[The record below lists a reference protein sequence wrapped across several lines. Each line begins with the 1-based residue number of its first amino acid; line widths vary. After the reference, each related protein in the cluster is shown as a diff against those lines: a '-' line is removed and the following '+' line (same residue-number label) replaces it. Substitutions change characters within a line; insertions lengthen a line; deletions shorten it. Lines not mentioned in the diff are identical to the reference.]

1 MKRCLLPLLLLL
13 AATLPELLPAQ
24 AFIPTTDVPSST
36 QACASGESSALQA
49 SSLALRLVP
58 STSSL
63 GLYFAFTRDAYGSG
77 TPVDVASSGF
87 DVSYERAYRF
97 CATTDC
103 DQTGDWSAWTTVTP
117 NVARASNL
125 ASSSGTYRTVIAS
138 KSATY
143 ADIRIPNGA
152 TVEVAGRYLEYK
164 SGNTPACAPWYKDS
178 LSTPVKFG
186 AATYTVSI
194 DENASGATP
203 IDLGTFSASTSG
215 YGTIPKLDSNSNP
228 LPLYSLSGDGAAD
241 FAMDDSGA
249 LTYTGSGLDYESKSS
264 YTLTLTADNENPT
277 YRTTGD
283 GEHPT
288 ALINGGTDTTTVIVN
303 VVDLDESRVQSL
315 TVGTK
320 TVTAANSGSDFLL
333 AKALDSYQFEVAAAP
348 AKNPAITGYRWDLSS
363 DWPTNA
369 DTGAFMTTANNR
381 TIDILASRACGAA
394 TPTPTSC
401 NSDSGNMQK
410 GVLTVN
416 VQASA
421 TPNPDVAT
429 PTHWGPVETFTVVVV
444 PNGGPVFNDATLSL
458 SLAEHKMGDGTPVEL
473 GQVMATDPEGD
484 PVAYCL
490 AAKGAEDCPADD
502 ANPNFA
508 LSPGGV
514 LTYTG
519 TGEEFDTDT
528 PPVYSLT
535 IYAESRASSPGG
547 AAYADYYGEQAT
559 YSGGNPVSC
568 RPCRRIQATVTVTVT
583 DVNDA
588 PTVNAGPDQEV
599 LGGALVTLAGSSV
612 VSSLRAGN
620 AATYGWTSSPSGIA
634 LSGNTVL
641 APTFTA
647 PALADGVDEK
657 VWTLT
662 LTVVDASGQTATDSV
677 VIKVVRN
684 RTPLVFAGPDIEVFA
699 GVTVTLDGSGSR
711 ELDTDQT
718 LSYLWT
724 QVSGDTVP
732 LSATDRAVVSFTAPA
747 LDGDLEFEL
756 KVTDNHSM
764 PKSATDR
771 VLVSVKRSYEVVG
784 ENILSK
790 QALSLAID
798 VNSALSGRLDAVS
811 SGQASL
817 LRRDGTA
824 FALPLVAWDTK
835 GGGRGG
841 SLGLWG
847 RLDDRSLSDSGP
859 DLSWDGDNS
868 STHLGVDWRVSD
880 SLLVGLLVSETDGSF
895 SYEGQAAGSGRVSS
909 ELSGQHPYF
918 GWISAGGLKL
928 WGSLGFGSGSLKV
941 SAGGGESSSDSD
953 LGTVLLGVGKA
964 LGAVGKLEIG
974 VRGEYSSADLDLAGS
989 DDGAIKAMTVSAG
1002 QLRLTGVGRLPLE
1015 YDSGAMLTP
1024 SLDVALRSDSGD
1036 GTTGSGLELGINL
1049 DYASGN
1055 GFLTVAGGFRT
1066 MLTTVGDYEESGT
1079 HLLVRLMPGSGGR
1092 GLSFTLSPSQGETSS
1107 ESARLWSG
1115 DLSALASGG
1124 VLESEERMGTE
1135 VGYGLSLSGGGLV
1148 LTPYSGGEWRSGG
1161 ARTVF
1166 AGARLAGGGNASLS
1180 LRTERGG
1187 GVAAD
1192 SRTVLSGTVSF

>member
-1 MKRCLLPLLLLL
+1 M
-13 AATLPELLPAQ
+13 
-24 AFIPTTDVPSST
+24 
-36 QACASGESSALQA
+36 GYES
-49 SSLALRLVP
+49 
-58 STSSL
+58 
-63 GLYFAFTRDAYGSG
+63 
-77 TPVDVASSGF
+77 
-87 DVSYERAYRF
+87 AYRF
-97 CATTDC
+97 CTTSDC
-103 DQTGDWSAWTTVTP
+103 SQTGDWGAWTIMWPPSPKPT
-117 NVARASNL
+117 NL
-125 ASSSGTYRTVIAS
+125 IATYTYRTNIAS
-138 KSATY
+138 ASPN
-143 ADIRIPNGA
+143 IPAGA
-152 TVEVAGRYLEYK
+152 TVEIAARYLKYDT
-164 SGNTPACAPWYKDS
+164 TPPTCGTWAKDS
-178 LSTPVKFG
+178 LSTPVRFG

-194 DENASGATP
+194 DENASGATTP

-215 YGTIPKLDSNSNP
+215 YGTRSKLDSSSNP
-228 LPLYSLSGDGAAD
+228 LPLYSLSGDGAAVFSPGQRQRRPD
-241 FAMDDSGA
+241 LHGQRARLRKQIELHLDADRRQQTIRPTMHSGNDPDVIPTPTRMA
-249 LTYTGSGLDYESKSS
+249 AQTTT
-264 YTLTLTADNENPT
+264 TLT
-277 YRTTGD
+277 
-283 GEHPT
+283 
-288 ALINGGTDTTTVIVN
+288 VN
-303 VVDLDESRVQSL
+303 VVDMDESRVQSL

-320 TVTAANSGSDFLL
+320 TVTAANSGSDFFL
-333 AKALDSYQFEVAAAP
+333 AKALGSYQFEVAAAP
-348 AKNPAITGYRWDLSS
+348 ANNPAITGYRWNLSG

-369 DTGAFMTTANNR
+369 DRGVVMTTANNR
-381 TIDILASRACGAA
+381 TISFWEFNACGAA
-394 TPTPTSC
+394 TPNPTNC
-401 NSDSGNMQK
+401 NPDSDDMPKN
-410 GVLTVN
+410 VFTVN
-416 VQASA
+416 VQSSE
-421 TPNPDVAT
+421 TPNPDVANT
-429 PTHWGPVETFTVVVV
+429 DHWSPVETFTVVLV
-444 PNGGPVFNDATLSL
+444 PNGGPVFDDATLSL
-458 SLAEHKMGDGTPVEL
+458 SLAENEMGDGTPVEL

-490 AAKGAEDCPADD
+490 AAKSAENCPADD
-502 ANPNFA
+502 GNSDFA
-508 LSPGGV
+508 LSRGGV

-519 TGEEFDTDT
+519 TGEEFDADT

-535 IYAESRASSPGG
+535 IYAESTASSPGG
-547 AAYADYYGEQAT
+547 AAYADFYSYAAT
-559 YSGGNPVSC
+559 TAGGDPVSC

-583 DVNDA
+583 DVDDA

-612 VSSLRAGN
+612 LSSGRAGN
-620 AATYGWTSSPSGIA
+620 TATYVWAVPAGITLSDATDPAATFMAPD
-634 LSGNTVL
+634 L
-641 APTFTA
+641 A
-647 PALADGVDEK
+647 ADVDEK

-662 LTVVDASGQTATDSV
+662 LKVTDASGQAATDSV
-677 VIKVVRN
+677 AITVVRN
-684 RTPLVFAGPDIEVFA
+684 RKPVAVAGPDLEVFA
-699 GVTVTLDGSGSR
+699 GVVVTLDGNGSR
-711 ELDTDQT
+711 ELDTGQT

-724 QVSGDTVP
+724 QVAGETVT
-732 LSATDRAVVSFTAPA
+732 LSAADRAVASFTAPA

-756 KVTDNHSM
+756 KVTDSHSM

-784 ENILSK
+784 QNILSK

-824 FALPLVAWDTK
+824 FALPLVAWDAE

-841 SLGLWG
+841 RLGLWG

-868 STHLGVDWRVSD
+868 STHLGVDWRVGD
-880 SLLVGLLVSETDGSF
+880 SLLVGLLLSETDGSF
-895 SYEGQAAGSGRVSS
+895 SYEGQATGIGRVSS

-964 LGAVGKLEIG
+964 LGVVGKLEMGI
-974 VRGEYSSADLDLAGS
+974 RGEYSSADLDLAGS

-1002 QLRLTGVGRLPLE
+1002 QLRVTGVGRLPVE
-1015 YDSGAMLTP
+1015 YSSGAVLTP

-1049 DYASGN
+1049 DYVSGN
-1055 GFLTVAGGFRT
+1055 GFLTLAGGFRT

-1079 HLLVRLMPGSGGR
+1079 HLLVRLSPGGGGR

-1124 VLESEERMGTE
+1124 VLEPEERMGTE

>member
-1 MKRCLLPLLLLL
+1 MKRRLLPLLLLL

-24 AFIPTTDVPSST
+24 TFEPETAVPPPASTGLTTCLGSATTDLTPRY
-36 QACASGESSALQA
+36 
-49 SSLALRLVP
+49 SSLSYNSAARNSVLLTVH
-58 STSSL
+58 
-63 GLYFAFTRDAYGSG
+63 RDNVG
-77 TPVDVASSGF
+77 VASSEADLVNDNI
-87 DVSYERAYRF
+87 DVGLDWAYRY
-97 CATTDC
+97 CTTSDC
-103 DQTGDWSAWTTVTP
+103 DQASDWSAWTIETSISRRAQLDITHLLNPFVTVP
-117 NVARASNL
+117 
-125 ASSSGTYRTVIAS
+125 
-138 KSATY
+138 K
-143 ADIRIPNGA
+143 GA
-152 TVEVAGRYLEYK
+152 TVETAARYLQYT
-164 SGNTPACAPWYKDS
+164 SGATPACGAWVKDIMSIPVGFDASSYS
-178 LSTPVKFG
+178 L
-186 AATYTVSI
+186 SI
-194 DENASGATP
+194 DENASGETTP
-203 IDLGTFSASTSG
+203 IDLGTFSAITSG
-215 YGTIPKLDSNSNP
+215 YGTIPKLDSSDNP
-228 LPLYSLSGDGAAD
+228 LPLYSLSGDGAAIFSLD
-241 FAMDDSGA
+241 SDSGA

-264 YTLTLTADNENPT
+264 YTLMLTADNSNPSYLST
-277 YRTTGD
+277 SL
-283 GEHPT
+283 EPT
-288 ALINGGTDTTTVIVN
+288 NIVRYTINGGVATTTLTVN
-303 VVDLDESRVQSL
+303 VMDLDESQVESL

-320 TVTAANSGSDFLL
+320 TVTAANSGSDFFL
-333 AKALDSYQFEVAAAP
+333 AKTLDSYQFEVAAAP

-363 DWPTNA
+363 DWPTDA

-381 TIDILASRACGAA
+381 TIDILASNACGAA

-410 GVLTVN
+410 GVFTVN
-416 VQASA
+416 VQASD
-421 TPNPDVAT
+421 TPNPDVAD
-429 PTHWGPVETFTVVVV
+429 PTHWGPVETFTVVLV
-444 PNGGPVFNDATLSL
+444 PNGGPVFDDATLSF
-458 SLAEHKMGDGTPVEL
+458 SLAEHEMGDGTPVEL
-473 GQVMATDPEGD
+473 GQVLATDPEGD

-490 AAKGAEDCPADD
+490 AAKSAEDCPADD
-502 ANPNFA
+502 GNSSFA

-519 TGEEFDTDT
+519 TGEDFDTGT
-528 PPVYSLT
+528 PVRSLI
-535 IYAESRASSPGG
+535 IYAESKASSPGG

-559 YSGGNPVSC
+559 TAGGAPVSC
-568 RPCRRIQATVTVTVT
+568 RPCRRIAATVMVTVT
-583 DVNDA
+583 DVDDA

-599 LGGALVTLAGSSV
+599 LGDALVTLAGSSV
-612 VSSLRAGN
+612 VSSLLAN
-620 AATYGWTSSPSGIA
+620 NMATYEWIEIPAGIT
-634 LSGNTVL
+634 LSDATDPG
-641 APTFTA
+641 ATFTA
-647 PALADGVDEK
+647 PDLADGADEK
-657 VWTLT
+657 VWTLKLEVT
-662 LTVVDASGQTATDSV
+662 DASGQTATDSV
-677 VIKVVRN
+677 AIKVVRN

-699 GVTVTLDGSGSR
+699 GVVVTLDGSGSSD
-711 ELDTDQT
+711 LDTGQT

-756 KVTDNHSM
+756 KVTDSHSM

-771 VLVSVKRSYEVVG
+771 VLVSVKRSYEVVSQ
-784 ENILSK
+784 NILSK

-835 GGGRGG
+835 DGGRGG

-918 GWISAGGLKL
+918 GWISASGLKL

-964 LGAVGKLEIG
+964 LGAVGKLEVG

-989 DDGAIKAMTVSAG
+989 GDGAIKAMTVSAG

-1079 HLLVRLMPGSGGR
+1079 HLLVRLTPGSGGR
-1092 GLSFTLSPSQGETSS
+1092 GLSFTLSPSHGETSS

-1124 VLESEERMGTE
+1124 VLEPEERMGTE

-1148 LTPYSGGEWRSGG
+1148 LTPYSGGEWRSSG

>member
-24 AFIPTTDVPSST
+24 AFIPTT
-36 QACASGESSALQA
+36 A
-49 SSLALRLVP
+49 VP
-58 STSSL
+58 STGQSCHSTATTSLTPSTLYLNLSSSKL
-63 GLYFAFTRDAYGSG
+63 EMFTGRDFQGGGQLSEADFSG
-77 TPVDVASSGF
+77 DGIEVGF
-87 DVSYERAYRF
+87 ESAYRF
-97 CATTDC
+97 CTTSDC
-103 DQTGDWSAWTTVTP
+103 SQTGNWGAWTILAA
-117 NVARASNL
+117 VAKTDQIAN
-125 ASSSGTYRTVIAS
+125 TYRTNIAS
-138 KSATY
+138 SPN
-143 ADIRIPNGA
+143 IPAGA
-152 TVEVAGRYLEYK
+152 TVEIAARYLKYDT
-164 SGNTPACAPWYKDS
+164 TPPTCGTWAKDS
-178 LSTPVKFG
+178 LSTPVRFG

-194 DENASGATP
+194 DENASGATTP

-215 YGTIPKLDSNSNP
+215 YGTRSKLDSSSVP
-228 LPLYSLSGDGAAD
+228 LALYSLSGDGAAVFSLD
-241 FAMDDSGA
+241 SDSGA

-264 YTLTLTADNENPT
+264 YTLTLTADNDNPSHNASGNDPDVDSVT
-277 YRTTGD
+277 
-283 GEHPT
+283 
-288 ALINGGTDTTTVIVN
+288 INGGVATTTLTVN
-303 VVDLDESRVQSL
+303 VVDMDESRVQSL

-320 TVTAANSGSDFLL
+320 TVTAANSGSDFFL
-333 AKALDSYQFEVAAAP
+333 AKALGSYQFEVAAAP
-348 AKNPAITGYRWDLSS
+348 ANNPAITGYRWNLSG

-369 DTGAFMTTANNR
+369 DKGAVMTTANNR
-381 TIDILASRACGAA
+381 TISVWEFNACGAA
-394 TPTPTSC
+394 TPNPTNC
-401 NSDSGNMQK
+401 NPDSGNTQK
-410 GVLTVN
+410 TVFTVN
-416 VQASA
+416 VQSSE
-421 TPNPDVAT
+421 TPNPDVANT
-429 PTHWGPVETFTVVVV
+429 DHWSPVETFTVVLV
-444 PNGGPVFNDATLSL
+444 PDGGPVFDDATLSFN
-458 SLAEHKMGDGTPVEL
+458 LAEHEKGNGTPVEL
-473 GQVMATDPEGD
+473 GQVMASDPEGD

-490 AAKGAEDCPADD
+490 AAKSAEDCPADD
-502 ANPNFA
+502 KNPNFA
-508 LSPGGV
+508 LSRDGV

-519 TGEEFDTDT
+519 TGEEFDADT
-528 PPVYSLT
+528 PPVHSLI
-535 IYAESRASSPGG
+535 IYAESKASSPGG
-547 AAYADYYGEQAT
+547 ADYADYYSYQAT
-559 YSGGNPVSC
+559 TAGGDPVSC
-568 RPCRRIQATVTVTVT
+568 RPCRRIAATVTVTVT

-588 PTVNAGPDQEV
+588 PTANAGPDQEV

-612 VSSLRAGN
+612 VSSLLAN
-620 AATYGWTSSPSGIA
+620 KMVSYEWIEIPASITLSDATDPGA
-634 LSGNTVL
+634 
-641 APTFTA
+641 TFTA
-647 PALADGVDEK
+647 PDLADGVDEK
-657 VWTLT
+657 VWTLKLEVT
-662 LTVVDASGQTATDSV
+662 DASSQTATDTV
-677 VIKVVRN
+677 AIKVVRN
-684 RTPLVFAGPDIEVFA
+684 RTPLAVAGPDLEVFA

-756 KVTDNHSM
+756 EVTDSHSM

-771 VLVSVKRSYEVVG
+771 VLVSVKRSYEVVSQ
-784 ENILSK
+784 NILSK

-918 GWISAGGLKL
+918 GWISASGLKL

-989 DDGAIKAMTVSAG
+989 GDGAIKAMTVSAG

-1055 GFLTVAGGFRT
+1055 GFLTLSGGFRT

-1079 HLLVRLMPGSGGR
+1079 HLLVRLTPGSGGR

-1124 VLESEERMGTE
+1124 VLEPEERMGTE

>member
-24 AFIPTTDVPSST
+24 TFEPETAVPPPTST
-36 QACASGESSALQA
+36 GLTTCHATETTALTPDYYWVSYAAVQDKL
-49 SSLALRLVP
+49 SFFVV
-58 STSSL
+58 
-63 GLYFAFTRDAYGSG
+63 RDDDG
-77 TPVDVASSGF
+77 TPRDRGSDGVDVGL
-87 DVSYERAYRF
+87 DWAYRY
-97 CATTDC
+97 CTTSDC
-103 DQTGDWSAWTTVTP
+103 DQASDWSAWTIATP
-117 NVARASNL
+117 EARTDRL
-125 ASSSGTYRTVIAS
+125 DHTSGITLF
-138 KSATY
+138 AT
-143 ADIRIPNGA
+143 AAPNGA
-152 TVEVAGRYLEYK
+152 TVEAAVRYLAYTST
-164 SGNTPACAPWYKDS
+164 SGATPACGAWGKDS
-178 LSTPVKFG
+178 MSIPVGFDGSSHSLS
-186 AATYTVSI
+186 I
-194 DENASGATP
+194 NENASGATTP
-203 IDLGTFSASTSG
+203 ISLGTISAIAPG
-215 YGTIPKLDSNSNP
+215 YGTRNKLDSSDNP
-228 LPLYSLSGDGAAD
+228 LALYSLSGDSAAD
-241 FAMDDSGA
+241 FAVDDSGA
-249 LTYTGSGLDYESKSS
+249 LTYIGSGLDYESKSS
-264 YTLTLTADNENPT
+264 YTLMLTADNSNPI
-277 YRTTGD
+277 YRSTSL
-283 GEHPT
+283 EPT
-288 ALINGGTDTTTVIVN
+288 NITNANINGGTSRTTVTVN
-303 VVDLDESRVQSL
+303 VVDADDSRVQSL
-315 TVGTK
+315 TVGAK
-320 TVTAANSGSDFLL
+320 TVTAANSGSDFFL
-333 AKALDSYQFEVAAAP
+333 AKALGSYRFEVAAAP
-348 AKNPAITGYRWDLSS
+348 ANNPAITGYRWDLSG
-363 DWPTNA
+363 DWPTSA
-369 DTGAFMTTANNR
+369 DKGPFMTTANNR
-381 TIDILASRACGAA
+381 TIGILERNACGAA
-394 TPTPTSC
+394 TPTPGSC
-401 NSDSGNMQK
+401 NPETGNSTK
-410 GVLTVN
+410 SVFTVS
-416 VQASA
+416 VQASN
-421 TPNPDVAT
+421 TPNPDVANT
-429 PTHWGPVETFTVVVV
+429 THWGPVETFTVVLV
-444 PNGGPVFNDATLSL
+444 PNGGPVFDDATLSF
-458 SLAEHKMGDGTPVEL
+458 SLAEHEMGDGMPVEL
-473 GQVMATDPEGD
+473 GQVLATDPEGD

-490 AAKGAEDCPADD
+490 AVKGAENCPADD
-502 ANPNFA
+502 NNPNFA

-528 PPVYSLT
+528 PPVHSLI

-547 AAYADYYGEQAT
+547 TAYADYYNSEAT
-559 YSGGNPVSC
+559 TAGGTPVSC
-568 RPCRRIQATVTVTVT
+568 RPCRRIAATVTVTVT

-647 PALADGVDEK
+647 PPLADGVDEK

-756 KVTDNHSM
+756 KVTDSHSM

-835 GGGRGG
+835 GGGQGG

-918 GWISAGGLKL
+918 GWISASGLKL

-1015 YDSGAMLTP
+1015 YESGAMLTP

-1055 GFLTVAGGFRT
+1055 GFLTLAGGFRT

-1079 HLLVRLMPGSGGR
+1079 HLLVRLTPGSGGR

-1124 VLESEERMGTE
+1124 ALEPEERMGTE

-1148 LTPYSGGEWRSGG
+1148 LTPYSGGEWRSSG